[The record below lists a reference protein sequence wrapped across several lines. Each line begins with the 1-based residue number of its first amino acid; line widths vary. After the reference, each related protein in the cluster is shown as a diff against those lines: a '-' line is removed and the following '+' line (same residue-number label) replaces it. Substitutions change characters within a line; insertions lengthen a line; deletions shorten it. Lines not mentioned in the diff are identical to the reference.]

1 MKKRIFMLAVLILS
15 GLQFAVA
22 AIDEQLRALITAYDD
37 IEVTEVTN
45 DEANPWT
52 VADGMASSTVGK
64 IYKEVS
70 STITIKFRAKGRIT
84 IKYDFTFDPYSSSDY
99 RRVYM
104 DGNLDININTAN
116 KTLTTQ
122 THFFELDEG
131 EHVLQLTHYHFYYNS
146 NSYTQV
152 LSIGNI
158 RFQNLDSQYM
168 TINLSAPGTLGVE
181 ALALV
186 NTLPDM
192 RFLRLTGKM
201 NAADWN
207 TISNMTGLWAIDM
220 KDVDITA
227 IPASAFAKT
236 SLRFIE
242 FPAKL
247 KTIGEKAFYERP
259 LVGRFVLPES
269 LDSIY
274 SYAFYKNFLTEVII
288 PANVKYIGGYAFN
301 DNDRL
306 TSVTLG
312 SGLTEIS
319 SYCFNNCEKLA
330 VVKGGEN
337 VKTIGSG
344 AFNYCSEL
352 RSVSDLAPV
361 TVGSSAFYCCKKLEN
376 FNFSNAKTLKAEAYR
391 ECNTLTDVDLT
402 TVETIENRCFIS
414 CTGLKK
420 VVLGNNISKINEYA
434 FTDCNALE
442 ELHIGSSV
450 SYLDNRCFYTSSSSL
465 KKVYVTAPA
474 PPSVYNNTSYYPF
487 YSTSGVTLY
496 VPEYA
501 MVSYKLDNYWSKF
514 TKVEPNPNTPDKV
527 NLYKKLELTSNARI
541 PNSPDM
547 YLGYSSALIVNGNNP
562 QVFGSYKQR
571 LQQDEEYTSSLIS
584 RCNAMTSAASTLQY
598 YFDATSSGYGCWHY
612 VCMPFDVKRSE
623 ITPLTEGRAIAVRY
637 YDSESRA
644 TNGASGNW
652 KDVPADSV
660 LHMGKG
666 YIFRIN
672 NGGSVELPATEETHN
687 AIFRSDAI
695 STPLKE
701 YAAVESAN
709 AGWNFVGNPYTCFYD
724 IYYMDFAAPITVW
737 NISNSTYNAYSAA
750 DDEFVL
756 MPSQAFFV
764 QKPELV
770 DAITFQPAG
779 RQINKTIDHSA
790 LAMRRAARSK
800 QVQRKLVDVALTC
813 ADRTDRTRVVVNANA
828 SDDFCADND
837 AVKMMAYEGTPQIYT
852 IAGAD
857 QLAVNEGA
865 HRGGSVAL
873 GMYLSADDAY
883 TIAVDRDELGVK
895 LLDYGVEVEMPYTF
909 SAAEGYMDDRFTL
922 TFEAPTTGINTVATD
937 ADADNAIYTIDGRR
951 VNSTAQ
957 KGIYIQNHKKI
968 VK

>member
-22 AIDEQLRALITAYDD
+22 AIDEQLRALITASDD

-64 IYKEVS
+64 LRQYVS
-70 STITIKFRAKGRIT
+70 SSITIKFTTKKPIIMR
-84 IKYDFTFDPYSSSDY
+84 YDFTFDPYSSNDS
-99 RRVYM
+99 RKVYI
-104 DGNLDININTAN
+104 DGVAQVDSYVAY
-116 KTLTTQ
+116 KTKATST
-122 THFFELDEG
+122 FYFGMDEG
-131 EHVLQLTHYHFYYNS
+131 EHVFTYTHYHSYS
-146 NSYTQV
+146 VSDSYTQV
-152 LSIGNI
+152 LTIGNI
-158 RFQNLDSQYM
+158 RFESVESQYM
-168 TINLSAPGTLGVE
+168 NIHLSAPGTLGNE
-181 ALALV
+181 ALAHV
-186 NTLPDM
+186 NTLPEM
-192 RFLRLTGKM
+192 RFLRLSGKM
-201 NAADWN
+201 NASDWN
-207 TISNMTGLWAIDM
+207 DISKMTGLTAIDM
-220 KDVDITA
+220 TNVDIET
-227 IPASAFAKT
+227 IPVKAFTNT
-236 SLRFIE
+236 SIRFID
-242 FPAKL
+242 FPTKL
-247 KTIGEKAFYERP
+247 KTIGDNAFDNRFLTGP
-259 LVGRFVLPES
+259 LVLPEG
-269 LDSIY
+269 LDSIGKEAFQKNFITEVTIPE
-274 SYAFYKNFLTEVII
+274 SVRAIGQSAFY
-288 PANVKYIGGYAFN
+288 
-301 DNDRL
+301 DNQSL
-306 TSVTLG
+306 KSVTLNNRMETINR
-312 SGLTEIS
+312 SLFN
-319 SYCFNNCEKLA
+319 YCKKLA
-330 VVKGGEN
+330 VVRGGKN
-337 VKTIGSG
+337 VKIVDQT
-344 AFNYCSEL
+344 AFAGCDSL
-352 RSVSDLAPV
+352 RSISDITPV
-361 TVGSSAFYCCKKLEN
+361 TINSSAFYNCRKLESL
-376 FNFSNAKTLKAEAYR
+376 NFSRIKSIGYESFYNCFGLKEA
-391 ECNTLTDVDLT
+391 DLT
-402 TVETIENRCFIS
+402 TLTSINGRSFIG

-420 VVLGNNISKINEYA
+420 VTLGNDITTIKSEA
-434 FTDCNALE
+434 FNVCDALE
-442 ELHIGSSV
+442 EVVLGSSIN
-450 SYLDNRCFYTSSSSL
+450 SLESNCFYSTKNAL
-465 KKVYVTAPA
+465 KRVYITAPA
-474 PPSVYNNTSYYPF
+474 PPAVGSAPF
-487 YSTSGVTLY
+487 YSPTSVTLY

-514 TKVEPNPNTPDKV
+514 TKVEPNPNQPDKV

-541 PNSPDM
+541 PNSPDI
-547 YLGYSSALIVNGNNP
+547 YLGSGSALIVNGNNA
-562 QVFGSYKQR
+562 QAFGNYKQR
-571 LQQDEEYTSSLIS
+571 MDKDDTYTSSLIS

-598 YFDATSSGYGCWHY
+598 YFDATSGSGYWHY

-623 ITPLTEGRAIAVRY
+623 ITPLNEGRAIAVRY

-672 NGGSVELPATEETHN
+672 SSGFVELPATEETHN
-687 AIFRSDAI
+687 AIFRSEAVT
-695 STPLKE
+695 TPLVQ
-701 YAAVESAN
+701 YSAVESAN
-709 AGWNFVGNPYTCFYD
+709 AGWNFVGNPYPCYYD
-724 IYYMDFAAPITVW
+724 IYHMDFAAPITVW
-737 NISNSTYNAYSAA
+737 SISNRTYSAYSAA

-873 GMYLSADDAY
+873 GMYLPADDAY
-883 TIAVDRDELGVK
+883 TIAVERDELGAK

-909 SAAEGYMDDRFTL
+909 SAAEGYLDDRFTL

>member
-22 AIDEQLRALITAYDD
+22 AIDEQLRALITTSDD

-45 DEANPWT
+45 DEANPWK
-52 VADGMASSTVGK
+52 VENGMASTTHGK
-64 IYKEVS
+64 TTTNVTA
-70 STITIKFRAKGRIT
+70 TITIKFRAKGYISFR
-84 IKYDFTFDPYSSSDY
+84 YSDTFDPWTDDDFKI
-99 RRVYM
+99 VK
-104 DGNLDININTAN
+104 LDDVEYAN
-116 KTLTTQ
+116 NYDKHTTLTTFL
-122 THFFELDEG
+122 HYISLEEG
-131 EHVLQLTHYHFYYNS
+131 EHVLTFSHWHRNS
-146 NSYTQV
+146 TTGNYSQV

-158 RFQNLDSQYM
+158 RLE
-168 TINLSAPGTLGVE
+168 TIESMYKTIHLSAPGTLGVE
-181 ALALV
+181 ALSHV
-186 NTLPDM
+186 NTLPEM
-192 RFLRLTGKM
+192 RALRLSGKM
-201 NAADWN
+201 NASDWN
-207 TISNMTGLWAIDM
+207 DISKMTGLMAIDM
-220 KDVDITA
+220 TNVDIET
-227 IPASAFAKT
+227 IPASAFTNT
-236 SLRFIE
+236 SIRFID
-242 FPAKL
+242 FPTKL
-247 KTIGEKAFYERP
+247 KTIGSKAFYYKYITGS
-259 LVGRFVLPES
+259 LVLPEG
-269 LDSIY
+269 LDSIA
-274 SYAFYKNFLTEVII
+274 SEAFYRNYNITDVTI
-288 PANVKYIGGYAFN
+288 PASVRVINSSAFR
-301 DNDRL
+301 DNTSL
-306 TSVTLG
+306 KSVTLG
-312 SGLTEIS
+312 SGLTSIS
-319 SYCFNNCEKLA
+319 SLCFYGCSNLA
-330 VVKGGEN
+330 IVKGGEN
-337 VKTIGSG
+337 VKTIANN
-344 AFNYCSEL
+344 AFQNCKLLTSAADLTPVSVGDFAFQYCE
-352 RSVSDLAPV
+352 
-361 TVGSSAFYCCKKLEN
+361 KLDS
-376 FNFSNAKTLKAEAYR
+376 FNFSNIKTYGREAFEYCYALKEA
-391 ECNTLTDVDLT
+391 DLST
-402 TVETIENRCFIS
+402 ATSLGIE
-414 CTGLKK
+414 
-420 VVLGNNISKINEYA
+420 
-434 FTDCNALE
+434 
-442 ELHIGSSV
+442 
-450 SYLDNRCFYTSSSSL
+450 CFYNCYSL
-465 KKVYVTAPA
+465 KKVKLGDNITTIPQSAFKVCHALEEVVLGSSINSLGSDCFYSDKNALKRVYITAPA
-474 PPSVYNNTSYYPF
+474 PPAVNGSPF
-487 YSTSGVTLY
+487 YSPSRVTLY

-501 MVSYKLDNYWSKF
+501 MVSYKLDNYWSQF

-547 YLGYSSALIVNGNNP
+547 YLGGGSSLIVNGNNP

-598 YFDATSSGYGCWHY
+598 YSSYRNWNY
-612 VCMPFDVKRSE
+612 VCMPFDVKRSD
-623 ITPLTEGRAIAVRY
+623 IKMLSNSGIAVRY

-709 AGWNFVGNPYTCFYD
+709 AGWNFVGNPYPCFYD
-724 IYYMDFAAPITVW
+724 IYHMDFAAPITVW
-737 NISNSTYNAYSAA
+737 NISNRTYNAYSAA

-865 HRGGSVAL
+865 HRDGSVAL
-873 GMYLSADDAY
+873 GMYLPADDAY
-883 TIAVDRDELGVK
+883 TIAVDRDELGAK

-951 VNSTAQ
+951 VNSIAQ

>member
-1 MKKRIFMLAVLILS
+1 MKKRIFMFAVLILS

-22 AIDEQLRALITAYDD
+22 AIDEQLRALITTSDD

-64 IYKEVS
+64 INQNLS

-99 RRVYM
+99 RKVYM
-104 DGNLDININTAN
+104 DGNLDMNINTAN

-122 THFFELDEG
+122 THFFDLDEG
-131 EHVLQLTHYHFYYNS
+131 EHVLELTHYHFYYLS
-146 NSYTQV
+146 NSYSQV

-192 RFLRLTGKM
+192 RYLRLTGKM

-242 FPAKL
+242 FPAQL
-247 KTIGEKAFYERP
+247 KTIGEKAFYERS
-259 LVGRFVLPES
+259 LVGRLVLPES

-312 SGLTEIS
+312 CGLTEIS
-319 SYCFNNCEKLA
+319 NYCFNSCEKLA

-337 VKTIGSG
+337 VKTIESG

-361 TVGSSAFYCCKKLEN
+361 TVGGSAFYCCKKLEN
-376 FNFSNAKTLKAEAYR
+376 FNFSNAKTLKSEAYR

-402 TVETIENRCFIS
+402 TVETIGTRCFIT

-420 VVLGNNISKINEYA
+420 VVLGNNISRINEYA

-450 SYLDNRCFYTSSSSL
+450 SNLDSRCFYTTSSSL

-527 NLYKKLELTSNARI
+527 NIYKKLELTSNARI
-541 PNSPDM
+541 PNSPDI
-547 YLGYSSALIVNGNNP
+547 YIGKGGSLIVNGDNA
-562 QVFGSYKQR
+562 QAFGK
-571 LQQDEEYTSSLIS
+571 YTQYMNIGETSSSLIS
-584 RCNAMTSAASTLQY
+584 RCKEMTSTSSQ
-598 YFDATSSGYGCWHY
+598 FDFFIGATSGYGYWY
-612 VCMPFDVKRSE
+612 YLCMPFDVKRSD
-623 ITPLTEGRAIAVRY
+623 IILPEGTAIAVRY

-644 TNGASGNW
+644 TNGVGGNW
-652 KDVPADSV
+652 KDVSADAV
-660 LHMGKG
+660 LQTGKG
-666 YIFRIN
+666 YIFRSSKE
-672 NGGSVELPATEETHN
+672 GDVGFPATEETHN
-687 AIFRSDAI
+687 AIFRSEAI
-695 STPLKE
+695 TTPLVE
-701 YAAVESAN
+701 YAAEESAN
-709 AGWNFVGNPYTCFYD
+709 AGWNLVGNPYPCFYD
-724 IYYMDFAAPITVW
+724 IYYMDFAAPITTWDVD
-737 NISNSTYNAYSAA
+737 NRTYKAYSAT
-750 DDEFVL
+750 DDNFVL
-756 MPSQAFFV
+756 TPLQAFFV
-764 QKPELV
+764 QKPSLV
-770 DAITFQPAG
+770 EAITFQPAG

-865 HRGGSVAL
+865 HRSGSVAL
-873 GMYLSADDAY
+873 GMYLPADDVY
-883 TIAVDRDELGVK
+883 TIAIDRNELGAK

-909 SAAEGYMDDRFTL
+909 SAAEGYADDRFTL
-922 TFEAPTTGINTVATD
+922 TFETTTTGINTVATD
-937 ADADNAIYTIDGRR
+937 AKTDDAIYTIDGRR
-951 VNSTAQ
+951 VSNTDK

>member
-22 AIDEQLRALITAYDD
+22 AIDEQLRALITTSDD

-45 DEANPWT
+45 DEANPWK
-52 VADGMASSTVGK
+52 VENGMASTTHGK
-64 IYKEVS
+64 TTTNVTA
-70 STITIKFRAKGRIT
+70 TITIKFRAKGYISFR
-84 IKYDFTFDPYSSSDY
+84 YSDTFDPWTDDDFKI
-99 RRVYM
+99 VK
-104 DGNLDININTAN
+104 LDDVEYAN
-116 KTLTTQ
+116 NYDKHTTLTTFL
-122 THFFELDEG
+122 HYISLEEG
-131 EHVLQLTHYHFYYNS
+131 EHVLTFSHWHRNS
-146 NSYTQV
+146 TTGNYSQV

-158 RFQNLDSQYM
+158 RLE
-168 TINLSAPGTLGVE
+168 TIESMYKTIHLSAPGTLGVE
-181 ALALV
+181 ALSHV
-186 NTLPDM
+186 NTLPEV
-192 RFLRLTGKM
+192 RALRLSGKM

-207 TISNMTGLWAIDM
+207 DISKMTGLMAIDM
-220 KDVDITA
+220 TNVDIET
-227 IPASAFAKT
+227 IPANAFTNT
-236 SLRFIE
+236 SIRFID
-242 FPAKL
+242 FPTKL
-247 KTIGEKAFYERP
+247 KTIGSKAFYYKYITGS
-259 LVGRFVLPES
+259 LVLPEG
-269 LDSIY
+269 LDSIA
-274 SYAFYKNFLTEVII
+274 SEAFYRNNITDVTI
-288 PANVKYIGGYAFN
+288 PASVRVINSSAFR
-301 DNDRL
+301 DNTSL
-306 TSVTLG
+306 KSVTLG
-312 SGLTEIS
+312 SGLTSIS
-319 SYCFNNCEKLA
+319 SLCFYGCSNLA
-330 VVKGGEN
+330 IVKGGEN
-337 VKTIGSG
+337 VKTIANN
-344 AFNYCSEL
+344 AFQNCKLLTSAADLTPVSVGDFAFQYCE
-352 RSVSDLAPV
+352 
-361 TVGSSAFYCCKKLEN
+361 KLDS
-376 FNFSNAKTLKAEAYR
+376 FNFSNIKTYGREAFEYCYALKEA
-391 ECNTLTDVDLT
+391 DLST
-402 TVETIENRCFIS
+402 ATSLGIE
-414 CTGLKK
+414 
-420 VVLGNNISKINEYA
+420 
-434 FTDCNALE
+434 
-442 ELHIGSSV
+442 
-450 SYLDNRCFYTSSSSL
+450 CFYNCYSL
-465 KKVYVTAPA
+465 KKVKLGDNITTIPQSAFKVCHALEEVVLGSSINSLGSDCFYSDKNALKRVYITAPA
-474 PPSVYNNTSYYPF
+474 PPAVNGSPF
-487 YSTSGVTLY
+487 YSPSRVTLY

-501 MVSYKLDNYWSKF
+501 MVSYKLDNYWSQF

-547 YLGYSSALIVNGNNP
+547 YLGGGSSLIVNGNNP

-598 YFDATSSGYGCWHY
+598 YSSYRNWNY
-612 VCMPFDVKRSE
+612 VCMPFDVKRSD
-623 ITPLTEGRAIAVRY
+623 IKMLSNSGIAVRY

-672 NGGSVELPATEETHN
+672 NGGFVELPATEETHN
-687 AIFRSDAI
+687 AIFRSEAI

-709 AGWNFVGNPYTCFYD
+709 AGWNFVGNPYPCFYD
-724 IYYMDFAAPITVW
+724 IYHMDFAAPITVW
-737 NISNSTYNAYSAA
+737 NISNRTYNAYSAA

-813 ADRTDRTRVVVNANA
+813 ADRADRTRVVVNANA

-852 IAGAD
+852 IVGAD

-865 HRGGSVAL
+865 HLGGSVAL
-873 GMYLSADDAY
+873 GMYLPADDAY
-883 TIAVDRDELGVK
+883 TIAVDRDELGAK

-909 SAAEGYMDDRFTL
+909 SAAEGYQDDRFTL

>member
-22 AIDEQLRALITAYDD
+22 AIDEQLRALITTSDD

-45 DEANPWT
+45 DEANPWK
-52 VADGMASSTVGK
+52 VENGMASTTHGK
-64 IYKEVS
+64 TTTNVTA
-70 STITIKFRAKGRIT
+70 TITIKFRAKGYIT
-84 IKYDFTFDPYSSSDY
+84 FQYSDTFDPWTNDDY
-99 RRVYM
+99 KIVK
-104 DGNLDININTAN
+104 LDDVTYAN
-116 KTLTTQ
+116 NYDKHTTLTTF
-122 THFFELDEG
+122 THYISLEEG
-131 EHVLQLTHYHFYYNS
+131 EHVLTFSHRHQNS
-146 NSYTQV
+146 TTGNYSQV

-158 RFQNLDSQYM
+158 RLE
-168 TINLSAPGTLGVE
+168 TIESMYKTIHLSAPGTLGNE
-181 ALALV
+181 ALSHV
-186 NTLPDM
+186 NTLPEV
-192 RFLRLTGKM
+192 RALRLSGKM
-201 NAADWN
+201 NASDWN
-207 TISNMTGLWAIDM
+207 DISKMTGLTAIDM
-220 KDVDITA
+220 TNVDIET
-227 IPASAFAKT
+227 IPASAFTNTAI
-236 SLRFIE
+236 RFID
-242 FPAKL
+242 FPKTL
-247 KTIGEKAFYERP
+247 KTIGNNAFYDKFLTGP
-259 LVGRFVLPES
+259 LVLPEG
-269 LDSIY
+269 LDSIA
-274 SYAFYKNFLTEVII
+274 SEAFYRNYITDVTI
-288 PANVKYIGGYAFN
+288 PASVRVINSSAFRGN
-301 DNDRL
+301 TSL
-306 TSVTLG
+306 QSVTLG
-312 SGLTEIS
+312 SGLTSIS
-319 SYCFNNCEKLA
+319 SLCFYECSNLA
-330 VVKGGEN
+330 IVKGGEN
-337 VKTIGSG
+337 IKTIGG
-344 AFNYCSEL
+344 NAFKNCKLLTSAA
-352 RSVSDLAPV
+352 DLAPV
-361 TVGSSAFYCCKKLEN
+361 SVGDYAFQTCEKLDSFNFSNIKTYGREAFEYCYALKEADLSTATSLGIECFYNCYSLKKVKLGDNITTIPSSAFYACHALE
-376 FNFSNAKTLKAEAYR
+376 E
-391 ECNTLTDVDLT
+391 
-402 TVETIENRCFIS
+402 
-414 CTGLKK
+414 
-420 VVLGNNISKINEYA
+420 VVLGSSINRLETNCFGNNQA
-434 FTDCNALE
+434 NALK
-442 ELHIGSSV
+442 
-450 SYLDNRCFYTSSSSL
+450 R
-465 KKVYVTAPA
+465 VYITAPA
-474 PPSVYNNTSYYPF
+474 PPAVGSAPF
-487 YSTSGVTLY
+487 YSPTSITLY

-541 PNSPDM
+541 PNSPDI
-547 YLGYSSALIVNGNNP
+547 YLGYGSALIVNGNNA
-562 QVFGSYKQR
+562 QAFGNYKQR
-571 LQQDEEYTSSLIS
+571 MDKDDTYTSSLIS
-584 RCNAMTSAASTLQY
+584 RCNAMTSAASTIEY
-598 YFDATSSGYGCWHY
+598 YFDATSGSGYWHY
-612 VCMPFDVKRSE
+612 VCMPFDVKRSA
-623 ITPLTEGRAIAVRY
+623 IAPLSNVGIAVRY

-666 YIFRIN
+666 YIFRT
-672 NGGSVELPATEETHN
+672 SSSAFVEFPATEETHN
-687 AIFRSDAI
+687 AIFRSEAV
-695 STPLKE
+695 SAPLVQ

-709 AGWNFVGNPYTCFYD
+709 AGWNFVGNPYPCYYD

-737 NISNSTYNAYSAA
+737 SISNRTYSAYSAA

-764 QKPELV
+764 QKPSLV

-790 LAMRRAARSK
+790 LAMRRAARSQ
-800 QVQRKLVDVALTC
+800 QVQRKLVDVSLIC

-865 HRGGSVAL
+865 HLGGSVAL
-873 GMYLSADDAY
+873 GMYLPADDAY

-909 SAAEGYMDDRFTL
+909 SAAEGCLDDRFTL

>member
-22 AIDEQLRALITAYDD
+22 AIDEQLRALITTSDD

-45 DEANPWT
+45 DEANPWK
-52 VADGMASSTVGK
+52 VENGMASTTHGK
-64 IYKEVS
+64 TTTNVTA
-70 STITIKFRAKGRIT
+70 TITIKFRAKGYIT
-84 IKYDFTFDPYSSSDY
+84 FLYSDTFDPWTDDDY
-99 RRVYM
+99 KIVK
-104 DGNLDININTAN
+104 LDDVTYAN
-116 KTLTTQ
+116 NYDKHTTLTTFL
-122 THFFELDEG
+122 HYISLEEG
-131 EHVLQLTHYHFYYNS
+131 EHVLTFSHWHRNS
-146 NSYTQV
+146 TTGNYSQV

-158 RFQNLDSQYM
+158 RLE
-168 TINLSAPGTLGVE
+168 TIESMYKTIHLSAPGTLGVE
-181 ALALV
+181 ALSHV
-186 NTLPDM
+186 NTLPEV
-192 RFLRLTGKM
+192 RALRLSGKM

-207 TISNMTGLWAIDM
+207 DISKMTGLMAIDM
-220 KDVDITA
+220 TNVDIET
-227 IPASAFAKT
+227 IPANAFTNT
-236 SLRFIE
+236 SIRFID
-242 FPAKL
+242 FPTKL
-247 KTIGEKAFYERP
+247 KTIGSKAFYYKYITGS
-259 LVGRFVLPES
+259 LVLPEG
-269 LDSIY
+269 LDSIA
-274 SYAFYKNFLTEVII
+274 SEAFYRNNITDVTI
-288 PANVKYIGGYAFN
+288 PASVRVINSSAFR
-301 DNDRL
+301 DNTSL
-306 TSVTLG
+306 KSVTLG
-312 SGLTEIS
+312 SGLTSIS
-319 SYCFNNCEKLA
+319 SLCFYGCSNLA
-330 VVKGGEN
+330 IVKGGEN
-337 VKTIGSG
+337 VKTIANN
-344 AFNYCSEL
+344 AFQNCKLLTSAA
-352 RSVSDLAPV
+352 DLAPV
-361 TVGSSAFYCCKKLEN
+361 SVGDFAFQYCEKLDS
-376 FNFSNAKTLKAEAYR
+376 FNFSNIKTYGREAFEYCYALKEA
-391 ECNTLTDVDLT
+391 DLST
-402 TVETIENRCFIS
+402 ATSLGIE
-414 CTGLKK
+414 
-420 VVLGNNISKINEYA
+420 
-434 FTDCNALE
+434 
-442 ELHIGSSV
+442 
-450 SYLDNRCFYTSSSSL
+450 CFYNCYSL
-465 KKVYVTAPA
+465 KKVKLGDNITTIPQSAFKVCHALEEVVLGSSINSLGSDCFYSDKNALKRVYITAPA
-474 PPSVYNNTSYYPF
+474 PPAVNGSPF
-487 YSTSGVTLY
+487 YSPSRVTLY

-501 MVSYKLDNYWSKF
+501 MVSYKLDNYWSQF

-547 YLGYSSALIVNGNNP
+547 YLGGGSSLIVNGNNP

-598 YFDATSSGYGCWHY
+598 YSSYRNWNY
-612 VCMPFDVKRSE
+612 VCMPFDVKRSD
-623 ITPLTEGRAIAVRY
+623 IKMLSNSGIAVRY

-666 YIFRIN
+666 YIFRT
-672 NGGSVELPATEETHN
+672 SEYVFVEFPATEETHN
-687 AIFRSDAI
+687 AIFRSEAVT
-695 STPLKE
+695 TPLVQ
-701 YAAVESAN
+701 YPAVESAN
-709 AGWNFVGNPYTCFYD
+709 AGWNFVGNPYPCYYD
-724 IYYMDFAAPITVW
+724 IYHMDFAAPITVW
-737 NISNSTYNAYSAA
+737 NISNSTYSAYSAA

-865 HRGGSVAL
+865 HRDGSVAL
-873 GMYLSADDAY
+873 GMYLPADDAY
-883 TIAVDRDELGVK
+883 TIAVDRDELGAK

-909 SAAEGYMDDRFTL
+909 SAAEGYLDDRFTL

-951 VNSTAQ
+951 VSNTAQ

>member
-22 AIDEQLRALITAYDD
+22 AIDEQLRALITVSDD

-45 DEANPWT
+45 DEANPWK
-52 VADGMASSTVGK
+52 VENGMASTTHGK
-64 IYKEVS
+64 TTTSVTA
-70 STITIKFRAKGRIT
+70 TITIKFRAKGYISFR
-84 IKYDFTFDPYSSSDY
+84 YSSTFDPWTTDDY
-99 RRVYM
+99 KIVK
-104 DGNLDININTAN
+104 LDDVTYAN
-116 KTLTTQ
+116 NYDKYTTPATF
-122 THFFELDEG
+122 THYISLEEG
-131 EHVLQLTHYHFYYNS
+131 EHVLTFSHWHRNTTTGNYS
-146 NSYTQV
+146 QV

-158 RFQNLDSQYM
+158 RLE
-168 TINLSAPGTLGVE
+168 TIESMYKTIHLSAPGTLGVE
-181 ALALV
+181 ALSHV
-186 NTLPDM
+186 NTLPEM
-192 RFLRLTGKM
+192 RALRLSGKM

-207 TISNMTGLWAIDM
+207 DISKMTGLMAIDM
-220 KDVDITA
+220 TNVDIET
-227 IPASAFAKT
+227 IPANAFTNT
-236 SLRFIE
+236 SIRFVDL
-242 FPAKL
+242 PTKL
-247 KTIGEKAFYERP
+247 KTIGDNAFDNRFLTGP
-259 LVGRFVLPES
+259 LVLPEG
-269 LDSIY
+269 LDSIGKE
-274 SYAFYKNFLTEVII
+274 AFQKNYITEVTI
-288 PANVKYIGGYAFN
+288 PESVRGIGQAAFF
-301 DNDRL
+301 DNQYL
-306 TSVTLG
+306 QSATLNNNMETIVR
-312 SGLTEIS
+312 SL
-319 SYCFNNCEKLA
+319 FNNCKKLA
-330 VVKGGEN
+330 VVHGGKN
-337 VKTIGSG
+337 VKNIVYR
-344 AFNYCSEL
+344 AFYGCDSL
-352 RSVSDLAPV
+352 RSIKDVVPV
-361 TVGSSAFYCCKKLEN
+361 TIDREAFYNCKKLDGI
-376 FNFSNAKTLKAEAYR
+376 NFSRIKSIGYESFYQCYSLKEA
-391 ECNTLTDVDLT
+391 DLT
-402 TVETIENRCFIS
+402 TLTSIDRSFAG

-420 VVLGNNISKINEYA
+420 VTLGNDITTIKSDA
-434 FTDCNALE
+434 FYNCHALE
-442 ELHIGSSV
+442 EVVLGSSIN
-450 SYLDNRCFYTSSSSL
+450 SLETDCFKSDQNKL
-465 KKVYVTAPA
+465 KRVYITAPA
-474 PPSVYNNTSYYPF
+474 PPAVGSTPF
-487 YSTSGVTLY
+487 YSPSSVTLY

-501 MVSYKLDNYWSKF
+501 MVSYKLDNYWSQF
-514 TKVEPNPNTPDKV
+514 TKVEPNPNQPDKV

-541 PNSPDM
+541 PNSPDI
-547 YLGYSSALIVNGNNP
+547 YLGYGSSLIVNGNNP
-562 QVFGSYKQR
+562 QAFGNYKQR
-571 LQQDEEYTSSLIS
+571 MDKDDSYTSSLIS

-598 YFDATSSGYGCWHY
+598 YFDETSSGYGCWHY

-623 ITPLTEGRAIAVRY
+623 IIPLNEGRAIAVRY

-672 NGGSVELPATEETHN
+672 SSGFVELPATEETHN

-709 AGWNFVGNPYTCFYD
+709 AGWNFVGNPYPCYYD
-724 IYYMDFAAPITVW
+724 IYHMDFAAPITVW
-737 NISNSTYNAYSAA
+737 NISNRTYNAYSAA

-764 QKPELV
+764 QKPSLV

-865 HRGGSVAL
+865 HRDGSVAL
-873 GMYLSADDAY
+873 GMYLPADDAY

>member
-22 AIDEQLRALITAYDD
+22 AIDEQLRALITTSDG

-45 DEANPWT
+45 DEAHPWT
-52 VADGMASSTVGK
+52 VADGMASSTIGK
-64 IYKEVS
+64 IYGNLS
-70 STITIKFRAKGRIT
+70 SSITIKFRAKGRTT
-84 IKYDFTFDPYSSSDY
+84 IKYDFTFDPYGGDDY
-99 RRVYM
+99 RKVYM
-104 DGNLDININTAN
+104 DGVELVNNYTAY
-116 KTLTTQ
+116 KTKTVQ
-122 THFFELDEG
+122 NHFFDLDEG
-131 EHVLQLTHYHFYYNS
+131 EHVFTYTHYHYYYS
-146 NSYTQV
+146 SDSYTQV
-152 LSIGNI
+152 LTIGNI
-158 RFQNLDSQYM
+158 RFESVESQYM
-168 TINLSAPGTLGVE
+168 TINLSAPGTLGNE
-181 ALALV
+181 ALAHV
-186 NTLPDM
+186 STLPEM
-192 RFLRLTGKM
+192 HYLRLSGKM
-201 NAADWN
+201 NASDWN
-207 TISNMTGLWAIDM
+207 DISKMTGLYAIDM
-220 KDVDITA
+220 TNVDIET
-227 IPASAFAKT
+227 IPVKAFTNT
-236 SLRFIE
+236 SIRFID
-242 FPAKL
+242 FPTKL
-247 KTIGEKAFYERP
+247 KTIGDNAFANRLLTGP
-259 LVGRFVLPES
+259 LVLPEG
-269 LDSIY
+269 LDSIGKEAFQKNY
-274 SYAFYKNFLTEVII
+274 ITEVTIPESVRAIGQSAFYYNQSLK
-288 PANVKYIGGYAFN
+288 
-301 DNDRL
+301 
-306 TSVTLG
+306 SVTLNN
-312 SGLTEIS
+312 SMETINRSL
-319 SYCFNNCEKLA
+319 FNSCNKLA
-330 VVKGGEN
+330 VVRGGRN
-337 VKTIGSG
+337 VKIVDQS
-344 AFNYCSEL
+344 AFAGCDSL
-352 RSVSDLAPV
+352 RSISDITPV
-361 TVGSSAFYCCKKLEN
+361 TINSSAFYNCRKLESL
-376 FNFSNAKTLKAEAYR
+376 NFSRIKSIGYESFYYCFGLKEA
-391 ECNTLTDVDLT
+391 DLT
-402 TVETIENRCFIS
+402 TLTSINGRSFIA

-420 VVLGNNISKINEYA
+420 VTLGNDITTIKSEA
-434 FTDCNALE
+434 FRTCDALE
-442 ELHIGSSV
+442 EVVLGSSIN
-450 SYLDNRCFYTSSSSL
+450 SLETNCFYSDKNAL
-465 KKVYVTAPA
+465 KRVYITAPA
-474 PPSVYNNTSYYPF
+474 PPAVNGSPF
-487 YSTSGVTLY
+487 YSPSRVTLY

-501 MVSYKLDNYWSKF
+501 MVSYKLDNYWSQF

-541 PNSPDM
+541 PNSTDI
-547 YLGYSSALIVNGNNP
+547 YLGYSSSLIVNGNNP

-598 YFDATSSGYGCWHY
+598 YSSYRNWNY
-612 VCMPFDVKRSE
+612 VCMPFDVKRSD
-623 ITPLTEGRAIAVRY
+623 IKMLSNSGIAVRY

-666 YIFRIN
+666 YIFRT
-672 NGGSVELPATEETHN
+672 SEYVFVEFPATEETHN
-687 AIFRSDAI
+687 AIFRSEAVT
-695 STPLKE
+695 TPLVQ

-737 NISNSTYNAYSAA
+737 NISNSTYSAYSAA

-770 DAITFQPAG
+770 DAIMFQPAG

-790 LAMRRAARSK
+790 LAMRRAARST

-813 ADRTDRTRVVVNANA
+813 DDRTDRTRVVVNANA

-865 HRGGSVAL
+865 HRSGSVAL
-873 GMYLSADDAY
+873 GMYLPADDAY

>member
-22 AIDEQLRALITAYDD
+22 AIDEQLRALITTSDD

-84 IKYDFTFDPYSSSDY
+84 IKYDFTFDPYSSYDY

-104 DGNLDININTAN
+104 DGSLDMNNYATY

-122 THFFELDEG
+122 THFFDLDEG
-131 EHVLQLTHYHFYYNS
+131 EHVLKVTHYHNYYNS

-201 NAADWN
+201 NADDWN
-207 TISNMTGLWAIDM
+207 TIRNMTGLWAIDM

-227 IPASAFAKT
+227 IPANAFAKT

-259 LVGRFVLPES
+259 LVGRLVLPES

-274 SYAFYKNFLTEVII
+274 SNAFYRNYIAEVII

-312 SGLTEIS
+312 SGLTEVS
-319 SYCFNNCEKLA
+319 SYCFNSCEKLT

-361 TVGSSAFYCCKKLEN
+361 TVGSSAFYYCKKMEN
-376 FNFSNAKTLKAEAYR
+376 FNFSNAKILNAEAYR

-501 MVSYKLDNYWSKF
+501 MVSYKLDNYWSQF
-514 TKVEPNPNTPDKV
+514 TKVEPNPNQPDKV

-541 PNSPDM
+541 PNSPDI
-547 YLGYSSALIVNGNNP
+547 YLGKGGALIVNGDNA
-562 QVFGSYKQR
+562 QTFGK
-571 LQQDEEYTSSLIS
+571 YTQYMNIGETSSSLIS
-584 RCNAMTSAASTLQY
+584 RCKEMTSTSSQ
-598 YFDATSSGYGCWHY
+598 FDFFIGATSGSGYWY
-612 VCMPFDVKRSE
+612 YLCMPFDVKRSD
-623 ITPLTEGRAIAVRY
+623 IILPEGTAIAVRY

-666 YIFRIN
+666 YIFRSSKEGN
-672 NGGSVELPATEETHN
+672 VGFPATEETHN
-687 AIFRSDAI
+687 AIFRSEAV
-695 STPLKE
+695 SAPLVQ
-701 YAAVESAN
+701 YPAVESAN
-709 AGWNFVGNPYTCFYD
+709 AGWNFVGNPYPCFYD
-724 IYYMDFAAPITVW
+724 IYYMDFAAPITTWDVD
-737 NISNSTYNAYSAA
+737 NRTYKAYSAT
-750 DDEFVL
+750 DDNFVL
-756 MPSQAFFV
+756 TPQQAFFV
-764 QKPELV
+764 QKPSLV

-790 LAMRRAARSK
+790 LAMRRAARSQ
-800 QVQRKLVDVALTC
+800 QVQRKLVDVSLTC

-873 GMYLSADDAY
+873 GMYLPADDAY

-909 SAAEGYMDDRFTL
+909 SAAEGCLDDRFTL
-922 TFEAPTTGINTVATD
+922 TFEAPTTGINTVAT
-937 ADADNAIYTIDGRR
+937 DADNAIYTIDGRR

>member
-22 AIDEQLRALITAYDD
+22 AIDEQLRALITASDD

-45 DEANPWT
+45 DEANPWK
-52 VADGMASSTVGK
+52 VENGMASTTHGK
-64 IYKEVS
+64 TTTNVTA
-70 STITIKFRAKGRIT
+70 TITIKFRAKGYISFR
-84 IKYDFTFDPYSSSDY
+84 YSDTFDPWTDDDFKI
-99 RRVYM
+99 VK
-104 DGNLDININTAN
+104 LDDVEYAN
-116 KTLTTQ
+116 NYEKHTTPTTF
-122 THFFELDEG
+122 THYISLEEG
-131 EHVLQLTHYHFYYNS
+131 EHVLTFSHWHKNPTTGNYS
-146 NSYTQV
+146 QV

-158 RFQNLDSQYM
+158 RLE
-168 TINLSAPGTLGVE
+168 TIESMYKTIHLSAPGTLGVE
-181 ALALV
+181 ALSHV
-186 NTLPDM
+186 NTLPEM
-192 RFLRLTGKM
+192 HFLRLSGKM
-201 NAADWN
+201 NASDWN
-207 TISNMTGLWAIDM
+207 DISKMTGLMAIDM
-220 KDVDITA
+220 TNVDIET
-227 IPASAFAKT
+227 IPASAFTNTAI
-236 SLRFIE
+236 RFVDL
-242 FPAKL
+242 PTKL
-247 KTIGEKAFYERP
+247 KTIGDNAFDNRYLTGP
-259 LVGRFVLPES
+259 LVLPEG
-269 LDSIY
+269 LDSIGKE
-274 SYAFYKNFLTEVII
+274 AFQKNYITEVTI
-288 PANVKYIGGYAFN
+288 PESVRGIGQAAFF
-301 DNDRL
+301 DNQYL
-306 TSVTLG
+306 QSATLNNNMETIVR
-312 SGLTEIS
+312 SL
-319 SYCFNNCEKLA
+319 FNNCKKLA
-330 VVKGGEN
+330 VVHGGKN
-337 VKTIGSG
+337 VKNIVYR
-344 AFNYCSEL
+344 AFYGCDSL
-352 RSVSDLAPV
+352 RSIKDVVPV
-361 TVGSSAFYCCKKLEN
+361 TIDREAFYNCKKLDGI
-376 FNFSNAKTLKAEAYR
+376 NFSRIKSIGYESFYQCYSLKEA
-391 ECNTLTDVDLT
+391 DLT
-402 TVETIENRCFIS
+402 TLTSIDRSFAG

-420 VVLGNNISKINEYA
+420 VTLGNDITTIKSDA
-434 FTDCNALE
+434 FYNCHALE
-442 ELHIGSSV
+442 EVVLGSSIN
-450 SYLDNRCFYTSSSSL
+450 SLETDCFYSDKNAL
-465 KKVYVTAPA
+465 KRVYITAPA
-474 PPSVYNNTSYYPF
+474 PPAVNGSPF
-487 YSTSGVTLY
+487 YSPSRVTLY

-501 MVSYKLDNYWSKF
+501 MVSYKLDNYWSQF

-541 PNSPDM
+541 PNSPDI
-547 YLGYSSALIVNGNNP
+547 YLGYGSSLIVNGNNP
-562 QVFGSYKQR
+562 QAFGSYKQR
-571 LQQDEEYTSSLIS
+571 MDKDDSYTSSLIS
-584 RCNAMTSAASTLQY
+584 RCNAMTSAASTIQY
-598 YFDATSSGYGCWHY
+598 YFDATSGSGYWHY

-623 ITPLTEGRAIAVRY
+623 IIPLNEGRAIAVRY

-644 TNGASGNW
+644 TNGVGSNW
-652 KDVPADSV
+652 KDVPADAV
-660 LHMGKG
+660 LQTGKG

-672 NGGSVELPATEETHN
+672 NSGYVELPATEETHN
-687 AIFRSDAI
+687 AIFRSEAV
-695 STPLKE
+695 STPLVQ
-701 YAAVESAN
+701 YPAVESAN
-709 AGWNFVGNPYTCFYD
+709 AGWNFVGNPYPCYYD

-737 NISNSTYNAYSAA
+737 SISNRTYSAYSAA

-756 MPSQAFFV
+756 SPLQAFFV

-873 GMYLSADDAY
+873 GMYLPADDAY

-909 SAAEGYMDDRFTL
+909 SAAEGYLDDRFTL

>member
-22 AIDEQLRALITAYDD
+22 AIDEQLRALITTSDD

-64 IYKEVS
+64 INQNLS

-99 RRVYM
+99 RKVYM
-104 DGNLDININTAN
+104 DGNLDMNINTAN

-122 THFFELDEG
+122 THFFDLDEG
-131 EHVLQLTHYHFYYNS
+131 EHVLELTHYHFYYLS
-146 NSYTQV
+146 NSYSQV

-192 RFLRLTGKM
+192 RYLRLTGKM

-242 FPAKL
+242 FPAQL
-247 KTIGEKAFYERP
+247 KTIGEKAFYERS
-259 LVGRFVLPES
+259 LVGRLVLPES

-274 SYAFYKNFLTEVII
+274 SEAFYKNYLTEVII
-288 PANVKYIGGYAFN
+288 PANVKYMGNYAFN

-306 TSVTLG
+306 TNVTLG

-319 SYCFNNCEKLA
+319 YYCFNSCEKLA

-361 TVGSSAFYCCKKLEN
+361 TVGSSAFYYCKKLEN
-376 FNFSNAKTLKAEAYR
+376 FNFSNAKTLKSEAYR
-391 ECNTLTDVDLT
+391 ECNTLTDADLT
-402 TVETIENRCFIS
+402 TVETIENRCFIT

-420 VVLGNNISKINEYA
+420 VVLGNNISRINEYA

-450 SYLDNRCFYTSSSSL
+450 SNLDSRCFYTSSSSL

-487 YSTSGVTLY
+487 YSTSGITLY

-527 NLYKKLELTSNARI
+527 NIYKKLELTSNARI
-541 PNSPDM
+541 PNSPDI
-547 YLGYSSALIVNGNNP
+547 YIGKGGSLIVNGNNA
-562 QVFGSYKQR
+562 QAFGKYSQY
-571 LQQDEEYTSSLIS
+571 LSIGDPSSAVVRPS
-584 RCNAMTSAASTLQY
+584 RPPLRNSTLVFLQP
-598 YFDATSSGYGCWHY
+598 
-612 VCMPFDVKRSE
+612 VVM
-623 ITPLTEGRAIAVRY
+623 AI
-637 YDSESRA
+637 
-644 TNGASGNW
+644 G
-652 KDVPADSV
+652 
-660 LHMGKG
+660 
-666 YIFRIN
+666 I
-672 NGGSVELPATEETHN
+672 
-687 AIFRSDAI
+687 I
-695 STPLKE
+695 S
-701 YAAVESAN
+701 A
-709 AGWNFVGNPYTCFYD
+709 C
-724 IYYMDFAAPITVW
+724 
-737 NISNSTYNAYSAA
+737 
-750 DDEFVL
+750 
-756 MPSQAFFV
+756 
-764 QKPELV
+764 
-770 DAITFQPAG
+770 
-779 RQINKTIDHSA
+779 
-790 LAMRRAARSK
+790 
-800 QVQRKLVDVALTC
+800 
-813 ADRTDRTRVVVNANA
+813 
-828 SDDFCADND
+828 
-837 AVKMMAYEGTPQIYT
+837 
-852 IAGAD
+852 
-857 QLAVNEGA
+857 
-865 HRGGSVAL
+865 
-873 GMYLSADDAY
+873 
-883 TIAVDRDELGVK
+883 
-895 LLDYGVEVEMPYTF
+895 
-909 SAAEGYMDDRFTL
+909 
-922 TFEAPTTGINTVATD
+922 PTT
-937 ADADNAIYTIDGRR
+937 
-951 VNSTAQ
+951 
-957 KGIYIQNHKKI
+957 
-968 VK
+968 

>member
-1 MKKRIFMLAVLILS
+1 MKKRIFMLAVLILL

-22 AIDEQLRALITAYDD
+22 AIDEQLRALITTSDD

-84 IKYDFTFDPYSSSDY
+84 IKYDFTFDPYSSYDY

-104 DGNLDININTAN
+104 DGSLDMNNYATY

-122 THFFELDEG
+122 THFFDLDEG
-131 EHVLQLTHYHFYYNS
+131 EHVLKVTHYHNYYNS

-201 NAADWN
+201 NADDWN
-207 TISNMTGLWAIDM
+207 TIRNMTGLWAIDM

-227 IPASAFAKT
+227 IPANAFAKT

-259 LVGRFVLPES
+259 LVGRLVLPES

-274 SYAFYKNFLTEVII
+274 SNAFYRNYIAEVII

-312 SGLTEIS
+312 SGLTEVS
-319 SYCFNNCEKLA
+319 SYCFNSCEKLT

-352 RSVSDLAPV
+352 RSVSDLVPV
-361 TVGSSAFYCCKKLEN
+361 TVGSSAFYYCKKMEN
-376 FNFSNAKTLKAEAYR
+376 FNFSNAKILNAEAYR

-501 MVSYKLDNYWSKF
+501 MVSYKLDNYWSQF
-514 TKVEPNPNTPDKV
+514 TKVEPNPNQPDKV

-541 PNSPDM
+541 PNSPDI
-547 YLGYSSALIVNGNNP
+547 YLGKGGALIVNGDNA
-562 QVFGSYKQR
+562 QTFGK
-571 LQQDEEYTSSLIS
+571 YTQYMNIGETSSSLIS
-584 RCNAMTSAASTLQY
+584 RCKEMTSTSSQ
-598 YFDATSSGYGCWHY
+598 FDFFIGATSGSGYWY
-612 VCMPFDVKRSE
+612 YLCMPFDVKRSD
-623 ITPLTEGRAIAVRY
+623 IILPEGTAIAVRY

-666 YIFRIN
+666 YIFRSSKEGN
-672 NGGSVELPATEETHN
+672 VGFPATEETHN
-687 AIFRSDAI
+687 AIFRNTAV
-695 STPLKE
+695 STPLVE

-709 AGWNFVGNPYTCFYD
+709 AGWNLVGNPYPCFYD
-724 IYYMDFAAPITVW
+724 IYYMDFAAPITTWDVD
-737 NISNSTYNAYSAA
+737 NRTYKAYSAA
-750 DDEFVL
+750 DDNFVL
-756 MPSQAFFV
+756 TPQQAFFV
-764 QKPELV
+764 QKPSLV

-790 LAMRRAARSK
+790 LAMRRAARSQ
-800 QVQRKLVDVALTC
+800 QVQRKLVDVSLTC

-865 HRGGSVAL
+865 HRGGRVAL
-873 GMYLSADDAY
+873 GMYLPADDAY

-909 SAAEGYMDDRFTL
+909 SAAEGCLDDRFTL

>member
-22 AIDEQLRALITAYDD
+22 AIDEQLRALITTSDD

-64 IYKEVS
+64 LRQYVS
-70 STITIKFRAKGRIT
+70 SSITIKFTTKKPIIMR
-84 IKYDFTFDPYSSSDY
+84 YDFTFDPYSSNDY
-99 RRVYM
+99 RRVYI
-104 DGNLDININTAN
+104 DGVEKVNNYTAY
-116 KTLTTQ
+116 KTKATSTYY
-122 THFFELDEG
+122 FGMG
-131 EHVLQLTHYHFYYNS
+131 EHVFTYTHYHTYS
-146 NSYTQV
+146 VSDSYTQV
-152 LSIGNI
+152 LTIGNI
-158 RFQNLDSQYM
+158 RFESVESQYM
-168 TINLSAPGTLGVE
+168 TINLSAPGTLGNE
-181 ALALV
+181 ALAHV
-186 NTLPDM
+186 NTLPEM
-192 RFLRLTGKM
+192 RFLRLSGKM
-201 NAADWN
+201 NASDWN
-207 TISNMTGLWAIDM
+207 DISKMTGLTAIDM
-220 KDVDITA
+220 TNVDIET
-227 IPASAFAKT
+227 IPVKAFTNT
-236 SLRFIE
+236 SIRFID
-242 FPAKL
+242 FPTKL
-247 KTIGEKAFYERP
+247 KTIGDNAFDNRFLTGP
-259 LVGRFVLPES
+259 LVLPEG
-269 LDSIY
+269 LDSIGKE
-274 SYAFYKNFLTEVII
+274 AFQKNYITEVTI
-288 PANVKYIGGYAFN
+288 PESVRAIGVTAFN
-301 DNDRL
+301 DNQSL
-306 TSVTLG
+306 KSVTLNN
-312 SGLTEIS
+312 SMEMINQSLFY
-319 SYCFNNCEKLA
+319 YCKKLA
-330 VVKGGEN
+330 VVHGGKN
-337 VKTIGSG
+337 VRIVDQY
-344 AFNYCSEL
+344 AFSNCDSL
-352 RSVSDLAPV
+352 RSISDITPV
-361 TVGSSAFYCCKKLEN
+361 TIKRNAFSQCQKLESL
-376 FNFSNAKTLKAEAYR
+376 NFSRVKSIGYESFYQCYGLKEA
-391 ECNTLTDVDLT
+391 DLT
-402 TVETIENRCFIS
+402 TLTSIDSRSFVS

-420 VVLGNNISKINEYA
+420 VTFGNGITTIKSNA
-434 FTDCNALE
+434 FYCCHALE
-442 ELHIGSSV
+442 EVVLGSSIN
-450 SYLDNRCFYTSSSSL
+450 SLESNCFYSDQNKL
-465 KKVYVTAPA
+465 KRVYITAPA
-474 PPSVYNNTSYYPF
+474 PPAVGSAPF
-487 YSTSGVTLY
+487 YSPTSVTLY

-501 MVSYKLDNYWSKF
+501 MVSYKLDNYWSQF
-514 TKVEPNPNTPDKV
+514 TKVEPNPNQPDKV

-541 PNSPDM
+541 PNSPDL
-547 YLGYSSALIVNGNNP
+547 YLGYGSALIVNGNNP
-562 QVFGSYKQR
+562 QAFGNYKQR
-571 LQQDEEYTSSLIS
+571 MDKDDTYTSSLIS
-584 RCNAMTSAASTLQY
+584 RCNAMTSAASTIQY

-709 AGWNFVGNPYTCFYD
+709 AGWNFVGNPYPCYYD
-724 IYYMDFAAPITVW
+724 IYHMDFAAPITVW
-737 NISNSTYNAYSAA
+737 SISNRTYSAYSAA

-790 LAMRRAARSK
+790 LAMRRAARST

-852 IAGAD
+852 IAAAD

-873 GMYLSADDAY
+873 GMYLPADDAY

-909 SAAEGYMDDRFTL
+909 SAAEGYADDRFTL

>member
-22 AIDEQLRALITAYDD
+22 AIDEQLRALITTSDD

-64 IYKEVS
+64 INQNLS

-99 RRVYM
+99 RKVYM
-104 DGNLDININTAN
+104 DGNLDMNINTAN

-122 THFFELDEG
+122 THFFDLDEG
-131 EHVLQLTHYHFYYNS
+131 EHVLELTHYHFYYLS
-146 NSYTQV
+146 NSYSQV

-192 RFLRLTGKM
+192 RYLRLTGKM

-242 FPAKL
+242 FPAQL
-247 KTIGEKAFYERP
+247 KTIGEKAFYERS
-259 LVGRFVLPES
+259 LVGRLVLPES

-312 SGLTEIS
+312 CGLTEIS
-319 SYCFNNCEKLA
+319 NYCFNSCEKLA

-337 VKTIGSG
+337 VKTIESG

-361 TVGSSAFYCCKKLEN
+361 TVGGSAFYCCKKLEN
-376 FNFSNAKTLKAEAYR
+376 FNFSNAKTLKSEAYR

-402 TVETIENRCFIS
+402 TVETIGTRCFIT

-420 VVLGNNISKINEYA
+420 VVLGNNISRINEYA

-450 SYLDNRCFYTSSSSL
+450 SNLDSRCFYTTSSSL

-527 NLYKKLELTSNARI
+527 NIYKKLELTSNARI
-541 PNSPDM
+541 PNSPDI
-547 YLGYSSALIVNGNNP
+547 YIGKGGSLIVNGDNA
-562 QVFGSYKQR
+562 QAFGK
-571 LQQDEEYTSSLIS
+571 YTQYMNIGETSSSLIS
-584 RCNAMTSAASTLQY
+584 RCKEMTSTSSQ
-598 YFDATSSGYGCWHY
+598 FDFFIGATSGYGYWY
-612 VCMPFDVKRSE
+612 YLCMPFDVKRSD
-623 ITPLTEGRAIAVRY
+623 IILPEGTAIAVRY

-644 TNGASGNW
+644 TNGVGGNW
-652 KDVPADSV
+652 KDVSADAV
-660 LHMGKG
+660 LQTGKG
-666 YIFRIN
+666 YIFRSSKE
-672 NGGSVELPATEETHN
+672 GDVGFPATEETHN
-687 AIFRSDAI
+687 AIFRSEAI
-695 STPLKE
+695 TTPLVE
-701 YAAVESAN
+701 YAAEESAN
-709 AGWNFVGNPYTCFYD
+709 AGWNLVGNPYPCFYD
-724 IYYMDFAAPITVW
+724 IYYMDFAAPITTWDVD
-737 NISNSTYNAYSAA
+737 NRTYKAYSAT
-750 DDEFVL
+750 DDNFVL
-756 MPSQAFFV
+756 TPLQAFFV
-764 QKPELV
+764 QKPSLV
-770 DAITFQPAG
+770 EAITFQPAG

-813 ADRTDRTRVVVNANA
+813 TDRTDRTRVVVNANA

-865 HRGGSVAL
+865 HRSGSVAL
-873 GMYLSADDAY
+873 GMYLPADDVY
-883 TIAVDRDELGVK
+883 TIAIDRNELGAK

-909 SAAEGYMDDRFTL
+909 STAEGYADDRFTL
-922 TFEAPTTGINTVATD
+922 TFETTTTGINTVATD
-937 ADADNAIYTIDGRR
+937 AKTDDAIYTIDGRR
-951 VNSTAQ
+951 VSKTDK

>member
-22 AIDEQLRALITAYDD
+22 AIDEQLRALITTSDD

-45 DEANPWT
+45 DEANPWK
-52 VADGMASSTVGK
+52 VENGMASTTHGK
-64 IYKEVS
+64 TTTNVTA
-70 STITIKFRAKGRIT
+70 TITIKFRAKGYISFR
-84 IKYDFTFDPYSSSDY
+84 YSDTFDPWTDDDFKI
-99 RRVYM
+99 VK
-104 DGNLDININTAN
+104 LDDVEYAN
-116 KTLTTQ
+116 NYDKHTTLTTF
-122 THFFELDEG
+122 THYISLEEG
-131 EHVLQLTHYHFYYNS
+131 EHVLTFSHWHRNS
-146 NSYTQV
+146 TTGNYSQV

-158 RFQNLDSQYM
+158 RLE
-168 TINLSAPGTLGVE
+168 TIESMYKTIHLSAPGTLGVE
-181 ALALV
+181 ALSHV
-186 NTLPDM
+186 NTLPEM
-192 RFLRLTGKM
+192 RALRLSGKM

-207 TISNMTGLWAIDM
+207 DISKMTGLMAIDM
-220 KDVDITA
+220 TNVDIET
-227 IPASAFAKT
+227 IPANAFTKT
-236 SLRFIE
+236 VIRFID
-242 FPAKL
+242 FPKTL
-247 KTIGEKAFYERP
+247 KTIGSSAFYDKLLTGP
-259 LVGRFVLPES
+259 LVLPEG
-269 LDSIY
+269 LDSIA
-274 SYAFYKNFLTEVII
+274 SEAFYRNYITDVTI
-288 PANVKYIGGYAFN
+288 PASVRVINSSAFR
-301 DNDRL
+301 DNTSL
-306 TSVTLG
+306 KSVTLG
-312 SGLTEIS
+312 SGLTSIS
-319 SYCFNNCEKLA
+319 SLCFYGCSNLA
-330 VVKGGEN
+330 IVKGGEN
-337 VKTIGSG
+337 VKTIANN
-344 AFNYCSEL
+344 AFQNCKLLTSAA
-352 RSVSDLAPV
+352 DLAPV
-361 TVGSSAFYCCKKLEN
+361 SVGDFAFQYCEKLDS
-376 FNFSNAKTLKAEAYR
+376 FNFSNIKTYGREAFEYCYALKEA
-391 ECNTLTDVDLT
+391 DLST
-402 TVETIENRCFIS
+402 ATSLGIE
-414 CTGLKK
+414 
-420 VVLGNNISKINEYA
+420 
-434 FTDCNALE
+434 
-442 ELHIGSSV
+442 
-450 SYLDNRCFYTSSSSL
+450 CFYNCYSL
-465 KKVYVTAPA
+465 KKVKLGDNITTIPQSAFKVCHALEEVVLGSSINSLGSDCFYSDKNALKRVYITAPA
-474 PPSVYNNTSYYPF
+474 PPAVNGSPF
-487 YSTSGVTLY
+487 YSPSRVTLY

-501 MVSYKLDNYWSKF
+501 MVSYKLDNYWSQF

-547 YLGYSSALIVNGNNP
+547 YLGGGSSLIVNGNNP

-598 YFDATSSGYGCWHY
+598 YSSYRNWNY
-612 VCMPFDVKRSE
+612 VCMPFDVKRSD
-623 ITPLTEGRAIAVRY
+623 IKMLSNSGIAVRY

-666 YIFRIN
+666 YIFRT
-672 NGGSVELPATEETHN
+672 SEYVFVEFPATEETHN
-687 AIFRSDAI
+687 AIFRSEAVT
-695 STPLKE
+695 TPLVQ

-737 NISNSTYNAYSAA
+737 NISNSTYSAYSAA

-873 GMYLSADDAY
+873 GMYLPADDAY
-883 TIAVDRDELGVK
+883 TIAVDRDELGAK

-922 TFEAPTTGINTVATD
+922 TFEAPTTGINNVATD

>member
-1 MKKRIFMLAVLILS
+1 MKKRIFMFAVLILS

-22 AIDEQLRALITAYDD
+22 AIDEQLRALITTSDD

-64 IYKEVS
+64 INQNLS

-99 RRVYM
+99 RKVYM
-104 DGNLDININTAN
+104 DGNLDMNINTAN

-122 THFFELDEG
+122 THFFDLDEG
-131 EHVLQLTHYHFYYNS
+131 EHVLELTHYHFYYLS
-146 NSYTQV
+146 NSYSQV

-192 RFLRLTGKM
+192 RYLRLTGKM

-242 FPAKL
+242 FPAQL
-247 KTIGEKAFYERP
+247 KTIGEKAFYERS
-259 LVGRFVLPES
+259 LVGRLVLPES

-312 SGLTEIS
+312 CGLTEIS
-319 SYCFNNCEKLA
+319 NYCFNSCEKLA

-337 VKTIGSG
+337 VKTIESG

-361 TVGSSAFYCCKKLEN
+361 TVGGSAFYCCKKLEN
-376 FNFSNAKTLKAEAYR
+376 FNFSNAKTLKSEAYR

-402 TVETIENRCFIS
+402 TVETIGTRCFIT

-420 VVLGNNISKINEYA
+420 VVLGNNISRINEYA

-450 SYLDNRCFYTSSSSL
+450 SNLDSRCFYTTSSSL

-514 TKVEPNPNTPDKV
+514 TKVEPNPNHPDKV

-541 PNSPDM
+541 PNSPDI
-547 YLGYSSALIVNGNNP
+547 YIGKGGSLIVNGDNA
-562 QVFGSYKQR
+562 QAFGK
-571 LQQDEEYTSSLIS
+571 YTQYMNIGETSSSLIS
-584 RCNAMTSAASTLQY
+584 RCKEMTSTSSQ
-598 YFDATSSGYGCWHY
+598 FDFFIGATSGYGYWY
-612 VCMPFDVKRSE
+612 YLCMPFDVKRSD
-623 ITPLTEGRAIAVRY
+623 IILPEGTAIAVRY

-644 TNGASGNW
+644 TNGVGGNW
-652 KDVPADSV
+652 KDVSADAV
-660 LHMGKG
+660 LQTGKG
-666 YIFRIN
+666 YIFRSSKE
-672 NGGSVELPATEETHN
+672 GDVGFPATGETHN
-687 AIFRSDAI
+687 AIFRSEAI
-695 STPLKE
+695 TTPLVE
-701 YAAVESAN
+701 YAAEESAN
-709 AGWNFVGNPYTCFYD
+709 AGWNLVGNPYPCFYD
-724 IYYMDFAAPITVW
+724 IYYMDFAAPITTWDVD
-737 NISNSTYNAYSAA
+737 NRTYKAYSAT
-750 DDEFVL
+750 DDNFVL
-756 MPSQAFFV
+756 TPLQAFFV
-764 QKPELV
+764 QKPSLV
-770 DAITFQPAG
+770 EAITFQPAG

-813 ADRTDRTRVVVNANA
+813 TDRTDRTRVVVNANA

-865 HRGGSVAL
+865 HRSGSVAL
-873 GMYLSADDAY
+873 GMYLPADDVY
-883 TIAVDRDELGVK
+883 TIAIDRNELGAK

-909 SAAEGYMDDRFTL
+909 SAAEGYADDRFTL
-922 TFEAPTTGINTVATD
+922 TFETTTTGINTVTTD
-937 ADADNAIYTIDGRR
+937 AKTDDAIYTIDGRR
-951 VNSTAQ
+951 VSNTDK

>member
-1 MKKRIFMLAVLILS
+1 MKKRIFMFAVLILS

-22 AIDEQLRALITAYDD
+22 AIDEQLRALITTSDD

-64 IYKEVS
+64 INQNLS

-99 RRVYM
+99 RKVYM
-104 DGNLDININTAN
+104 DGNLDMNINTAN

-122 THFFELDEG
+122 THFFDLDEG
-131 EHVLQLTHYHFYYNS
+131 EHVLELTHYHFYYLS
-146 NSYTQV
+146 NSYSQV

-192 RFLRLTGKM
+192 RYLRLTGKM

-207 TISNMTGLWAIDM
+207 TISNMTGLRAIDM

-242 FPAKL
+242 FPAQL
-247 KTIGEKAFYERP
+247 KTIGEKAFYERS
-259 LVGRFVLPES
+259 LVGRLVLPES

-312 SGLTEIS
+312 CGLTEIS
-319 SYCFNNCEKLA
+319 NYCFNSCEKLA

-337 VKTIGSG
+337 VKTIESG

-361 TVGSSAFYCCKKLEN
+361 TVGGSAFYCCKKLEN
-376 FNFSNAKTLKAEAYR
+376 FNFSNAKTLKSEAYR

-402 TVETIENRCFIS
+402 TVETIGTRCFIT

-420 VVLGNNISKINEYA
+420 VVLGNNISRINEYA

-450 SYLDNRCFYTSSSSL
+450 SNLDSRCFYTTSSSL

-527 NLYKKLELTSNARI
+527 NIYKKLELTSNARI
-541 PNSPDM
+541 PNSPDI
-547 YLGYSSALIVNGNNP
+547 YIGKGGSLIVNGDNA
-562 QVFGSYKQR
+562 QAFGK
-571 LQQDEEYTSSLIS
+571 YTQYMNIGETSSSLIS
-584 RCNAMTSAASTLQY
+584 RCKEMTSTSSQ
-598 YFDATSSGYGCWHY
+598 FDFFIGATSGSGYWY
-612 VCMPFDVKRSE
+612 YLCMPFDVKRSD
-623 ITPLTEGRAIAVRY
+623 IILPEGTAIAVRY

-652 KDVPADSV
+652 KDVSADAV
-660 LHMGKG
+660 LQTGKG
-666 YIFRIN
+666 YIFRSSKE
-672 NGGSVELPATEETHN
+672 GDVGFPATEETHN
-687 AIFRSDAI
+687 AIFRSEAI
-695 STPLKE
+695 TTPLVE
-701 YAAVESAN
+701 YAAEESAN
-709 AGWNFVGNPYTCFYD
+709 AGWNLVGNPYPCFYD
-724 IYYMDFAAPITVW
+724 IYYMDFAAPITTWDVD
-737 NISNSTYNAYSAA
+737 NRTYKAYSAT
-750 DDEFVL
+750 DDNFVL
-756 MPSQAFFV
+756 TPLQAFFV
-764 QKPELV
+764 QKPSLV
-770 DAITFQPAG
+770 EAITFQPAG

-813 ADRTDRTRVVVNANA
+813 TDRTDRTRVVVNANA

-865 HRGGSVAL
+865 HRSGSVAL
-873 GMYLSADDAY
+873 GMYLPADDVY
-883 TIAVDRDELGVK
+883 TIAIDRNELGAK

-909 SAAEGYMDDRFTL
+909 SAAEGYADDRFTL
-922 TFEAPTTGINTVATD
+922 TFETTTTGINTVATD
-937 ADADNAIYTIDGRR
+937 AKTDDAIYTIDGRR
-951 VNSTAQ
+951 VSNTDK

>member
-22 AIDEQLRALITAYDD
+22 AIDEQLRALITASDD

-45 DEANPWT
+45 DEAHPWT

-64 IYKEVS
+64 LRQYVS
-70 STITIKFRAKGRIT
+70 SSITIKFTTKKPIIMR
-84 IKYDFTFDPYSSSDY
+84 YDFTFDPYSSNDS
-99 RRVYM
+99 RKVYI
-104 DGNLDININTAN
+104 DGVAQVDSYVAY
-116 KTLTTQ
+116 KTKATST
-122 THFFELDEG
+122 FYFGMDEG
-131 EHVLQLTHYHFYYNS
+131 EHVFTYTHYHSYS
-146 NSYTQV
+146 VSDSYTQV
-152 LSIGNI
+152 LTIGNI
-158 RFQNLDSQYM
+158 RFESVESQYM
-168 TINLSAPGTLGVE
+168 NIHLSAPGTLGNE
-181 ALALV
+181 ALAHV
-186 NTLPDM
+186 NTLPEM
-192 RFLRLTGKM
+192 RFLRLSGKM
-201 NAADWN
+201 NASDWN
-207 TISNMTGLWAIDM
+207 DISKMTGLTAIDM
-220 KDVDITA
+220 TNVDIET
-227 IPASAFAKT
+227 IPVKAFTNT
-236 SLRFIE
+236 SIRFID
-242 FPAKL
+242 FPTKL
-247 KTIGEKAFYERP
+247 KTIGDNAFDNRFLTGP
-259 LVGRFVLPES
+259 LVLPEG
-269 LDSIY
+269 LDSIGKEAFQKNFITEVTIPE
-274 SYAFYKNFLTEVII
+274 SVRAIGQSAFY
-288 PANVKYIGGYAFN
+288 
-301 DNDRL
+301 DNQSL
-306 TSVTLG
+306 KSVTLNNRMETINR
-312 SGLTEIS
+312 SLFN
-319 SYCFNNCEKLA
+319 YCKKLA
-330 VVKGGEN
+330 VVRGGKN
-337 VKTIGSG
+337 VKIVDQT
-344 AFNYCSEL
+344 AFAGCDSL
-352 RSVSDLAPV
+352 RSISDITPV
-361 TVGSSAFYCCKKLEN
+361 TINSSAFYNCRKLESL
-376 FNFSNAKTLKAEAYR
+376 NFSRIKSIGYESFYNCFGLKEA
-391 ECNTLTDVDLT
+391 DLT
-402 TVETIENRCFIS
+402 TLTSINGRSFIG

-420 VVLGNNISKINEYA
+420 VTLGNDITTIKSEA
-434 FTDCNALE
+434 FNVCDALE
-442 ELHIGSSV
+442 EVVLGSSIN
-450 SYLDNRCFYTSSSSL
+450 SLESNCFYSTKNAL
-465 KKVYVTAPA
+465 KRVYITAPA
-474 PPSVYNNTSYYPF
+474 PPAVGSAPF
-487 YSTSGVTLY
+487 YSPTSVTLY

-514 TKVEPNPNTPDKV
+514 TKVEPNPNQPDKV

-541 PNSPDM
+541 PNSPDI
-547 YLGYSSALIVNGNNP
+547 YLGSGSALIVNGNNA
-562 QVFGSYKQR
+562 QAFGNYKQR
-571 LQQDEEYTSSLIS
+571 MDKDDTYTSSLIS
-584 RCNAMTSAASTLQY
+584 RCNAMTSAASTIEY
-598 YFDATSSGYGCWHY
+598 YFDATSGSGYWHY

-623 ITPLTEGRAIAVRY
+623 ITPLNEGRAIAVRY

-672 NGGSVELPATEETHN
+672 SSGFVELPATEETHN
-687 AIFRSDAI
+687 AIFRSEAVT
-695 STPLKE
+695 TPLVQ
-701 YAAVESAN
+701 YSAVESAN
-709 AGWNFVGNPYTCFYD
+709 AGWNFVGNPYPCYYD
-724 IYYMDFAAPITVW
+724 IYHMDFAAPITVW
-737 NISNSTYNAYSAA
+737 SISNRTYSAYSAA

-873 GMYLSADDAY
+873 GMYLPADDAY
-883 TIAVDRDELGVK
+883 TIVVDRDELGVK

-909 SAAEGYMDDRFTL
+909 SAAEGYLDDRFTL

-951 VNSTAQ
+951 VNSIAQ

>member
-22 AIDEQLRALITAYDD
+22 AIDEQLRALITTSDD

-84 IKYDFTFDPYSSSDY
+84 IKYDFTFDPYSSYDY

-104 DGNLDININTAN
+104 DGSLDMNNYATY

-122 THFFELDEG
+122 THFFDLDEG
-131 EHVLQLTHYHFYYNS
+131 EHVLKVTHYHNYYNS

-201 NAADWN
+201 NADDWN
-207 TISNMTGLWAIDM
+207 TIRNMTGLWAIDM

-227 IPASAFAKT
+227 IPANAFAKT

-259 LVGRFVLPES
+259 LVGRLVLPES

-274 SYAFYKNFLTEVII
+274 SNAFYRNYIAEVII

-312 SGLTEIS
+312 SGLTEVS
-319 SYCFNNCEKLA
+319 SYCFNSCEKLT

-361 TVGSSAFYCCKKLEN
+361 TVGSSAFYYCKKMEN
-376 FNFSNAKTLKAEAYR
+376 FNFSNAKILNAEAYR

-501 MVSYKLDNYWSKF
+501 MVIYKLDNYWSKF
-514 TKVEPNPNTPDKV
+514 TKVEPNPNQPDKV

-541 PNSPDM
+541 PNSPDI
-547 YLGYSSALIVNGNNP
+547 YLGKGGALIVNGDNA
-562 QVFGSYKQR
+562 QTFGK
-571 LQQDEEYTSSLIS
+571 YTQYMNIGETSSSLIS
-584 RCNAMTSAASTLQY
+584 RCKEMTSTSSQ
-598 YFDATSSGYGCWHY
+598 FDFFIGATSGSGYWY
-612 VCMPFDVKRSE
+612 YLCMPFDVKRSD
-623 ITPLTEGRAIAVRY
+623 IILPEGTAIAVRY

-666 YIFRIN
+666 YIFRSSKEGN
-672 NGGSVELPATEETHN
+672 VGFPATEETHN
-687 AIFRSDAI
+687 AIFRSEAV
-695 STPLKE
+695 SAPLVQ
-701 YAAVESAN
+701 YPAVESAN
-709 AGWNFVGNPYTCFYD
+709 AGWNFVGNPYPCFYD
-724 IYYMDFAAPITVW
+724 IYYMDFAAPITTWDVD
-737 NISNSTYNAYSAA
+737 NRTYKAYSAT
-750 DDEFVL
+750 DDNFVL
-756 MPSQAFFV
+756 TPQQAFFV
-764 QKPELV
+764 QKPSLV

-790 LAMRRAARSK
+790 LAMRRAARSQ
-800 QVQRKLVDVALTC
+800 QVQRKLVDVSLTC

-865 HRGGSVAL
+865 HRGGRVAL
-873 GMYLSADDAY
+873 GMYLPADDAY

-909 SAAEGYMDDRFTL
+909 SAAEGCLDDRFTL

>member
-22 AIDEQLRALITAYDD
+22 AIDEQLRALITASDD

-45 DEANPWT
+45 DEANPWK
-52 VADGMASSTVGK
+52 VENGMASTTHGK
-64 IYKEVS
+64 TTTNVTA
-70 STITIKFRAKGRIT
+70 TITIKFRAKGYIT
-84 IKYDFTFDPYSSSDY
+84 FQYSDTFEPWTNDDYKIVKLDDVTYANNYDKHT
-99 RRVYM
+99 
-104 DGNLDININTAN
+104 
-116 KTLTTQ
+116 TLTTF
-122 THFFELDEG
+122 THYISLEEG
-131 EHVLQLTHYHFYYNS
+131 EHVLTFSHRHQNS
-146 NSYTQV
+146 TTGNYSQV

-158 RFQNLDSQYM
+158 RLE
-168 TINLSAPGTLGVE
+168 TIESMYKTIHLSAPGTLGNE
-181 ALALV
+181 ALAHV
-186 NTLPDM
+186 NTLPEM
-192 RFLRLTGKM
+192 RALRLSGKM
-201 NAADWN
+201 NASDWN
-207 TISNMTGLWAIDM
+207 DISKMTGLVAIDM
-220 KDVDITA
+220 TNVDVET
-227 IPASAFAKT
+227 IPANAFTKT
-236 SLRFIE
+236 VIRFID
-242 FPAKL
+242 FPKTL
-247 KTIGEKAFYERP
+247 KTIGSSAFYDKLLTGP
-259 LVGRFVLPES
+259 LVLPEG
-269 LDSIY
+269 LDSIA
-274 SYAFYKNFLTEVII
+274 SEAFYRNYITDVTI
-288 PANVKYIGGYAFN
+288 PASVRVINSSAFRGN
-301 DNDRL
+301 ASL
-306 TSVTLG
+306 VSVTLG
-312 SGLTEIS
+312 SGLTSIS
-319 SYCFNNCEKLA
+319 SLCFYECSNLA
-330 VVKGGEN
+330 IVKGGEN
-337 VKTIGSG
+337 VKTIANN
-344 AFNYCSEL
+344 AFKNCKLLTSAA
-352 RSVSDLAPV
+352 DLAPV
-361 TVGSSAFYCCKKLEN
+361 SVGDYAFQSCEKLES
-376 FNFSNAKTLKAEAYR
+376 FNFSNIKTYGREAFEYCYALKEADLS
-391 ECNTLTDVDLT
+391 TATSFGVD
-402 TVETIENRCFIS
+402 
-414 CTGLKK
+414 
-420 VVLGNNISKINEYA
+420 
-434 FTDCNALE
+434 
-442 ELHIGSSV
+442 
-450 SYLDNRCFYTSSSSL
+450 CFYNCYSL
-465 KKVYVTAPA
+465 KKVKLGDNITTIPSGAFYACHALEEVVLGSSINSLGSNCFGSDRANVLKRVYITAPA
-474 PPSVYNNTSYYPF
+474 PPAVGSTPF
-487 YSTSGVTLY
+487 YSPTSVTLY

-541 PNSPDM
+541 PNSPDIFI
-547 YLGYSSALIVNGNNP
+547 GKGGALIVNGDNP
-562 QVFGSYKQR
+562 QTFGK
-571 LQQDEEYTSSLIS
+571 YTQYMTIADNTSSSLIN
-584 RCNAMTSAASTLQY
+584 RCKQMTSSSSQFNFY
-598 YFDATSSGYGCWHY
+598 IGATSGSGYWY
-612 VCMPFDVKRSE
+612 YLCMPFDVKRSD
-623 ITPLTEGRAIAVRY
+623 IILPEGTAIAVRY

-666 YIFRIN
+666 YIFRSSKEGN
-672 NGGSVELPATEETHN
+672 VGFPATEETHN
-687 AIFRSDAI
+687 AIFRSEAVT
-695 STPLKE
+695 TPLVQ
-701 YAAVESAN
+701 YPAVKSAN
-709 AGWNFVGNPYTCFYD
+709 AGWNFVGNPYPCFYD
-724 IYYMDFAAPITVW
+724 IYYMDFAAPITAWDVD
-737 NISNSTYNAYSAA
+737 NRTYKAYSAA
-750 DDEFVL
+750 DDNFVL
-756 MPSQAFFV
+756 SPLQAFFV

-865 HRGGSVAL
+865 HLGGSVAL
-873 GMYLSADDAY
+873 GMYLPADDAY

>member
-22 AIDEQLRALITAYDD
+22 AIDEQLRALITASDD

-45 DEANPWT
+45 DEANPWK
-52 VADGMASSTVGK
+52 VENGMASSTIGK
-64 IYKEVS
+64 IYQYVS
-70 STITIKFRAKGRIT
+70 SSITIKFTTKKPIIMR
-84 IKYDFTFDPYSSSDY
+84 YDFTFDPYSSNDY
-99 RRVYM
+99 RRVYT
-104 DGNLDININTAN
+104 DGVTQVDSYTAY
-116 KTLTTQ
+116 KTKATST
-122 THFFELDEG
+122 FYFGMG
-131 EHVLQLTHYHFYYNS
+131 EHVFTYTHYHTYS
-146 NSYTQV
+146 VSDSYTQV
-152 LSIGNI
+152 LTIGNI
-158 RFQNLDSQYM
+158 RFESVESQYM
-168 TINLSAPGTLGVE
+168 TINLSAPGTLGNE
-181 ALALV
+181 ALAHV
-186 NTLPDM
+186 NTLPEM
-192 RFLRLTGKM
+192 HFLRLSGKM
-201 NAADWN
+201 NASDWN
-207 TISNMTGLWAIDM
+207 DISKMTGLKAIDM
-220 KDVDITA
+220 TNVDIET
-227 IPASAFAKT
+227 IPVKAFTNT
-236 SLRFIE
+236 SIRFID
-242 FPAKL
+242 FPTKL
-247 KTIGEKAFYERP
+247 KTIGDNAFDNRLLTGP
-259 LVGRFVLPES
+259 LVLPEG
-269 LDSIY
+269 LDSIGKEAFQKNY
-274 SYAFYKNFLTEVII
+274 ITEVTIPESVRAIGQSAFYDNQFL
-288 PANVKYIGGYAFN
+288 K
-301 DNDRL
+301 
-306 TSVTLG
+306 SVTLNNRMETINR
-312 SGLTEIS
+312 SLFN
-319 SYCFNNCEKLA
+319 YCKKLA
-330 VVKGGEN
+330 VVRGGKN
-337 VKTIGSG
+337 VKIVDQSAFSG
-344 AFNYCSEL
+344 CDSL
-352 RSVSDLAPV
+352 RIISDITPV
-361 TVGSSAFYCCKKLEN
+361 TINSSAFYNCRKLESL
-376 FNFSNAKTLKAEAYR
+376 NFSRIKSIGYESFYCCFGLKEA
-391 ECNTLTDVDLT
+391 DLT
-402 TVETIENRCFIS
+402 TLTSIYGRSFIA

-420 VVLGNNISKINEYA
+420 VTFGNDITTIKSDAFNEC
-434 FTDCNALE
+434 DALE
-442 ELHIGSSV
+442 EVVLSS
-450 SYLDNRCFYTSSSSL
+450 SINSLESNCFYSTKNAL
-465 KKVYVTAPA
+465 KRVYITAPA
-474 PPSVYNNTSYYPF
+474 PPAVGTAPF
-487 YSTSGVTLY
+487 YSPTSITLY

-541 PNSPDM
+541 PNSPDI
-547 YLGYSSALIVNGNNP
+547 YLGYGSALIVNGNNP
-562 QVFGSYKQR
+562 QAFGNYKQR
-571 LQQDEEYTSSLIS
+571 MDKDDTYTSSLIS
-584 RCNAMTSAASTLQY
+584 RCNAMTSAASTIQY
-598 YFDATSSGYGCWHY
+598 YFDATSGSGYWHY

-623 ITPLTEGRAIAVRY
+623 ITPLNEGRAIAVRY

-672 NGGSVELPATEETHN
+672 NGGFVELPATEETHN
-687 AIFRSDAI
+687 AIFRSEAV

-709 AGWNFVGNPYTCFYD
+709 AGWNFVGNPYPCYYD
-724 IYYMDFAAPITVW
+724 IYYMEFAAPITVW
-737 NISNSTYNAYSAA
+737 SISNRTYSAYSAA

-764 QKPELV
+764 QKPSLV
-770 DAITFQPAG
+770 DAIMFQPAG

-873 GMYLSADDAY
+873 GMYLPADDAY
-883 TIAVDRDELGVK
+883 TIAVDRDELGAK

>member
-22 AIDEQLRALITAYDD
+22 AIDEQLRALITASDD

-64 IYKEVS
+64 INQNLS

-99 RRVYM
+99 RKVYM
-104 DGNLDININTAN
+104 DGNLDMNINTAN

-122 THFFELDEG
+122 THFFDLDEG
-131 EHVLQLTHYHFYYNS
+131 EHVLELTHYHFYYLS
-146 NSYTQV
+146 NSYSQV

-192 RFLRLTGKM
+192 RYLRLTGKM

-242 FPAKL
+242 FPAQL
-247 KTIGEKAFYERP
+247 KTIGEKAFYERS
-259 LVGRFVLPES
+259 LVGRLVLPES

-312 SGLTEIS
+312 CGLTEIS
-319 SYCFNNCEKLA
+319 NYCFNSCEKLA

-337 VKTIGSG
+337 VKTIESG

-361 TVGSSAFYCCKKLEN
+361 TVGGSAFYCCKKLEN
-376 FNFSNAKTLKAEAYR
+376 FNFSNAKTLKSEAYR

-402 TVETIENRCFIS
+402 TVETIGTRCFIT

-420 VVLGNNISKINEYA
+420 VVLGNNISRINEYA

-450 SYLDNRCFYTSSSSL
+450 SNLDSRCFYTTSSSL

-527 NLYKKLELTSNARI
+527 NIYKKLELTSNARI
-541 PNSPDM
+541 PNSPDI
-547 YLGYSSALIVNGNNP
+547 YIGKGGSLIVNGDNA
-562 QVFGSYKQR
+562 QAFGK
-571 LQQDEEYTSSLIS
+571 YTQYMNIGETSSSLIS
-584 RCNAMTSAASTLQY
+584 RCKEMTSTSSQ
-598 YFDATSSGYGCWHY
+598 FDFFIGATSGYGYWY
-612 VCMPFDVKRSE
+612 YLCMPFDVKRSD
-623 ITPLTEGRAIAVRY
+623 IILPEGTAIAVRY

-652 KDVPADSV
+652 KDVSADAV
-660 LHMGKG
+660 LQTGKG
-666 YIFRIN
+666 YIFRSSKE
-672 NGGSVELPATEETHN
+672 GDVGFPATEETHN
-687 AIFRSDAI
+687 AIFRSEAI
-695 STPLKE
+695 TTPLVE
-701 YAAVESAN
+701 YAAEESAN
-709 AGWNFVGNPYTCFYD
+709 AGWNLVGNPYPCFYD
-724 IYYMDFAAPITVW
+724 IYYMDFAAPITTWDVD
-737 NISNSTYNAYSAA
+737 NRTYKAYSAT
-750 DDEFVL
+750 DDNFVL
-756 MPSQAFFV
+756 TPLQAFFV
-764 QKPELV
+764 QKPSLV
-770 DAITFQPAG
+770 EAITFQPAG

-813 ADRTDRTRVVVNANA
+813 TDRTDRTRVVVNANA

-865 HRGGSVAL
+865 HRSGSVAL
-873 GMYLSADDAY
+873 GMYLPADDVY
-883 TIAVDRDELGVK
+883 TIAIDRNELGAK

-909 SAAEGYMDDRFTL
+909 SAAEGYADDRFTL
-922 TFEAPTTGINTVATD
+922 TFETTTTGINTVATD
-937 ADADNAIYTIDGRR
+937 AKTDDAIYTIDGRR
-951 VNSTAQ
+951 VSNTDK